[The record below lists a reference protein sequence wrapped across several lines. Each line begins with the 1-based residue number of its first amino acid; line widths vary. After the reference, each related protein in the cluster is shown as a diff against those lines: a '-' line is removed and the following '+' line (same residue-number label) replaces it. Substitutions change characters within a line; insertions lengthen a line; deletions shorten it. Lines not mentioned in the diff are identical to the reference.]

1 MTWFNRIR
9 IRELHPPQKSLNAIY
24 ELCPYVFEG
33 FASPKKKLLPPTQV
47 KKVDAGC
54 TYVKLLKT
62 FLLLLFFSKIPVRIL
77 KVFIGV
83 AVPHSNNPDLD
94 PTQTQN

>member
-1 MTWFNRIR
+1 MY
-9 IRELHPPQKSLNAIY
+9 LKGLPPLKKTFGSD
-24 ELCPYVFEG
+24 
-33 FASPKKKLLPPTQV
+33 SSKKKLMPV
-47 KKVDAGC
+47 VC
-54 TYVKLLKT
+54 TVKLLKN

>member
-1 MTWFNRIR
+1 M
-9 IRELHPPQKSLNAIY
+9 P
-24 ELCPYVFEG
+24 V
-33 FASPKKKLLPPTQV
+33 V
-47 KKVDAGC
+47 C
-54 TYVKLLKT
+54 TVKLLKN

-77 KVFIGV
+77 KIFIGV